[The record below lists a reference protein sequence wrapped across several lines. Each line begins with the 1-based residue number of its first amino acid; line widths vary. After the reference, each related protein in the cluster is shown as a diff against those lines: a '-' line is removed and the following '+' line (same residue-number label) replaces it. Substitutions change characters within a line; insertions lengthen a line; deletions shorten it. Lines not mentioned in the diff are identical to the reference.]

1 MLACT
6 DDKYMKKFEF
16 KECTKDSCLAI
27 DSIRLSSV
35 SIKNF
40 LLMNSYCL
48 DDKRNANDSLHTA
61 TEDDIVCMIM
71 VRTLQD
77 IGQYDSIYTL

>member
-1 MLACT
+1 
-6 DDKYMKKFEF
+6 
-16 KECTKDSCLAI
+16 
-27 DSIRLSSV
+27 
-35 SIKNF
+35 
-40 LLMNSYCL
+40 MNSECL

-77 IGQYDSIYTL
+77 IRQELRIYTL